1 MDETGHSHVVEQYE
15 RAWIF
20 FGLAMVVVF
29 ILLIGYMMMAH
40 GATNPV
46 GAGRVDPTKV
56 RTEGDFA
63 NPRVEQVGNEYV
75 VYALAFSYGY
85 LPAEIR
91 VKAGRKVTF
100 KITSPDVLHGFHVVG
115 TNINPKVIPGEITQ
129 LSHTFTKPGEYPIIC
144 NEYCGIGHANMI
156 SKIIVEP

>member
-1 MDETGHSHVVEQYE
+1 MEQHEHIIERYE

-20 FGLAMVVVF
+20 FGLAMITVF
-29 ILLIGYMMMAH
+29 IILIGYMMLTM
-40 GATNPV
+40 GNTNPV
-46 GAGRVDPTKV
+46 GAGRIDATKV

-75 VYALAFSYGY
+75 AYVQAFSFGY
-85 LPAEIR
+85 LPMEMK
-91 VKAGRKVTF
+91 VKAGKKVTF
-100 KITSPDVLHGFHVVG
+100 YLTSPDVHHGFQIEN
-115 TNINPKVIPGEITQ
+115 TNINVQVIPGEIAKV
-129 LSHTFTKPGEYPIIC
+129 SYTFEKPGEYRIIC